1 VRVAAIV
8 VAAGTGERFGDRK
21 QFCDV
26 AGQTAAARAVAASRS
41 VAELVVLVAP
51 PDELA
56 DAHGADVVVAGGATR
71 SASVRA
77 GLAAVPE
84 AHEVVVV
91 HDAAR
96 PLASPALFRAVI
108 DALATTLRPDGAIPG
123 LGVTDTLKQVA
134 AGPDR
139 LVAATLDRAMVVV
152 VQTPQAFRAEAL
164 RRAHERGADATD
176 DAALVESIGG
186 RVVVVDGEPGNR
198 KLTTRDDL
206 AAIVAALVPR

>member
-8 VAAGTGERFGDRK
+8 VAAGAGVRFGDRK

-26 AGQTAAARAVAASRS
+26 AGQTAAARAVVASRS

-51 PDELA
+51 PDDLA

-77 GLAAVPE
+77 GLAAVP
-84 AHEVVVV
+84 ASHEVVVV

-96 PLASPALFRAVI
+96 PVASPALFRAVLG
-108 DALATTLRPDGAIPG
+108 ALATTLRPDGAIPG
-123 LGVTDTLKQVA
+123 LFVTDTLKQVVT
-134 AGPDR
+134 GPDR
-139 LVAATLDRAMVVV
+139 LVAATLDRATVAT
-152 VQTPQAFRAEAL
+152 VQTPQAFTAEVL
-164 RRAHERGADATD
+164 RRAHASGADATD
-176 DAALVESIGG
+176 DSALVESIGG

-198 KLTTRDDL
+198 KLTTREDL
-206 AAIVAALVPR
+206 DAIVAALVRR